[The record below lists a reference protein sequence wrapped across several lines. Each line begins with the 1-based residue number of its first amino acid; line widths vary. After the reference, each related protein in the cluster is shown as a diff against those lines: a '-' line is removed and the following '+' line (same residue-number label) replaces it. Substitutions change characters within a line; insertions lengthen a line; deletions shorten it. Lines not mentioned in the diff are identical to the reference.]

1 MEYKKMKV
9 EGLEGK
15 ELEIANVFNQNIDS
29 LIALEAKMAALEG
42 KSDKSVEMQELKS
55 QIDGLKSQLAEVKST
70 QVVVTETAP
79 KNLVELITAEIKSL
93 GVNNMTELKD
103 FLAKNG
109 KKEFE
114 IKAITA
120 IASGANTD
128 TVGRTNL
135 DTTVDW
141 TPVRRPAFLGRFRT
155 LAEQSDKS
163 RFGYTE
169 GTYTGAAAYV
179 GEGTGNGNSDAASA
193 SAQFM
198 TYAKVQAVL
207 SVNTE
212 VYEDIPD
219 FAQGLVNQMQIAAM
233 KFVDDEAYKGDGL
246 APSDVQ
252 HIKGLL
258 TYANAAVFG
267 AGGNMLA
274 YAASVKSANVK
285 DLADAIKSYIDN
297 LDGNYVADLCY
308 MNPVDYYKMSKLKDT
323 SNQPLFTYNAM
334 GAPMLGGLEV
344 VTTAKVTANTM
355 LIMDSQVAEWRTKR
369 AMNLKLG
376 QILANDVLNDKQSA
390 VLSARYQLLVR
401 NLDQKAIMKVTDVA
415 AAILSLTAA

>member
-15 ELEIANVFNQNIDS
+15 DLEIAKDFNQNIDN
-29 LIALEAKMAALEG
+29 LIALEAKMVELEG

-55 QIDGLKSQLAEVKST
+55 QIAELKTQLAEVKST

-114 IKAITA
+114 IKAITP
-120 IASGANTD
+120 IASTANSD

-135 DTTVDW
+135 DTTVNW

-155 LAEQSDKS
+155 IAEQSDKS

-169 GTYTGAAAYV
+169 GSYTGAAAYV
-179 GEGTGNGNSDAASA
+179 GEGTGNANSDSATA

-233 KFVDDEAYKGDGL
+233 KFIDDEAYTGDGL
-246 APSDVQ
+246 APADIQ

-258 TYANAAVFG
+258 TYATAANFG
-267 AGGNMLA
+267 AGGNMLP
-274 YAASVKSANVK
+274 YAASVKAANVK

-297 LDGNYVADLCY
+297 LNGNYVADLCY

-376 QILANDVLNDKQSA
+376 QILANDVINDKQSA

-415 AAILSLTAA
+415 AAITALTAA